1 MASCLN
7 LLELAQIAKVSQL
20 SLNAVQ
26 RTRSERSLSRVAA
39 IAANVALQH
48 GDNKTFGKLTASPR
62 NAGPFMK
69 GAQMIASARALAKQG
84 VPMS

>member
-1 MASCLN
+1 MAVEKSN
-7 LLELAQIAKVSQL
+7 SSQFPSTQCAL
-20 SLNAVQ
+20 
-26 RTRSERSLSRVAA
+26 RKA

>member
-1 MASCLN
+1 MAVEKSN
-7 LLELAQIAKVSQL
+7 SSQFPSTQYAL
-20 SLNAVQ
+20 Q
-26 RTRSERSLSRVAA
+26 TA